1 MRMTKICPVC
11 GKRFETDSKVK
22 IYCSHECKDKAH
34 LIKYH
39 ENKNKTELEVKSVYN
54 PNQELVNMAIA
65 ARKAGMSYGQYA
77 GKLYLE
83 KQKKLNMRRTASR

>member
-1 MRMTKICPVC
+1 MKVIKICPVC
-11 GKRFETDSKVK
+11 GKRFEACSNRKM
-22 IYCSHECKDKAH
+22 YCGYYCKEKAK
-34 LIKYH
+34 LIRYH
-39 ENKNKTELEVKSVYN
+39 DNKTESEVKSVYN
-54 PNQELVNMAIA
+54 PNQELVDMAIA